1 MRRRN
6 LTKSLACLQA
16 MSILAALGCDPVDLV
31 REVRAEATNAVG
43 RLLSEQSA
51 KTVDLEAGGNPWG
64 EGLLVFTDRV
74 GPGESAVWY
83 YQPRGL
89 SWFRDSRR
97 RRGELFAVNDTAS
110 QLTPDLRRLA
120 NAERAVRERAGLDL
134 VNQPELQRVI
144 DYSIRHGVTLHQA
157 RAAM

>member
-1 MRRRN
+1 MDSYLRRN
-6 LTKSLACLQA
+6 LAWLTA
-16 MSILAALGCDPVDLV
+16 MGILAALGCDPGSLV
-31 REVRAEATNAVG
+31 RELRTEATNAVSRELTG
-43 RLLSEQSA
+43 QSA
-51 KTVDLEAGGNPWG
+51 GTVHLKAGGNPWG

-157 RAAM
+157 KAAM